1 MKKLFAIWMMLLA
14 LAGSAALFGRPG
26 AAGQDEMKRDEM
38 KKDEMKKDEMK
49 QDNTSGKK
57 AKKQKKHAKKGEMK
71 DEMKD
76 EMKHDDMKQ

>member
-1 MKKLFAIWMMLLA
+1 MKKLFAIWMMLVA

-26 AAGQDEMKRDEM
+26 AAGQDEM

-57 AKKQKKHAKKGEMK
+57 AKKQEKHAKKREMK
-71 DEMKD
+71 GEMKD
-76 EMKHDDMKQ
+76 EMKHDDVKQ